1 LSANLGSVLRFC
13 ETFSSSSTVILF
25 EHVC

>member
-13 ETFSSSSTVILF
+13 EPFSFSSTVILF